1 MSDDI
6 KVSEMGTATQINED
20 DYIMVA
26 QSRGDTDGYYSRK
39 GTVGKIATTVVN
51 EVEYSDELE
60 TNNKTIVG
68 AINEANHLAAMG
80 RTFGLPASPNP
91 NAHEVQ
97 VTSENIPELA
107 KFSGNGST
115 TDFVISTT
123 SDISNIAAVIVNY
136 VATLD
141 YTFDETTKVISFTT
155 APQSGTNNIH
165 VHYWIESEE

>member
-1 MSDDI
+1 MPNDI
-6 KVSEMGTATQINED
+6 KVSEMGTATQIDKED
-20 DYIMVA
+20 YLMVA
-26 QSRGDTDGYYSRK
+26 QGRGDTEGYYSRK
-39 GTVGKIATTVVN
+39 ASIEKIAGTVAGD
-51 EVEYSDELE
+51 VEYSEELE
-60 TNNKTIVG
+60 TNNKTILG

-91 NAHEVQ
+91 NAHEIQ
-97 VTSENIPELA
+97 VSSEAIPELA

-115 TDFVISTT
+115 TDFVINTESV
-123 SDISNIAAVIVNY
+123 ISGIAAVIVNY

-141 YTFDETTKVISFTT
+141 YTFDETTKIISFTT